1 MVRAAWS
8 WARDPFWS
16 ALKMFHALIISPV
29 PAIASLS
36 APQIPRVFDKHAPAA
51 GAGPREARASIIL
64 SYRVQQYQTLRI
76 GPGYWATIG
85 SAVSSRIPSTA
96 DCATSRRSNRSLW
109 IGGRLAIATAC
120 SPVIA
125 SSS

>member
-1 MVRAAWS
+1 
-8 WARDPFWS
+8 
-16 ALKMFHALIISPV
+16 V
-29 PAIASLS
+29 PAKLLRLPDGAPRDYEVDKSRAVVHRLVERALQILRILDKEALAVRSL
-36 APQIPRVFDKHAPAA
+36 PRRRP
-51 GAGPREARASIIL
+51 GASIIL
-64 SYRVQQYQTLRI
+64 SSRVQQYQTLRI

-85 SAVSSRIPSTA
+85 SAVSSRMPSTA
-96 DCATSRRSNRSLW
+96 DCATSMRSKGSLW